1 MNFAVKET
9 LRIDAGFETGDG
21 EEAANHE
28 SGEDEKA
35 HGKGDLGDDET
46 GTNARTLS
54 RSVYVDAR
62 GLQAGAKIF
71 LTARRVGE
79 RPNRRVVSKERTTA
93 NKSAGKLRDM
103 SASPGTST
111 PGTKRMTCR
120 PR

>member
-71 LTARRVGE
+71 FDRE
-79 RPNRRVVSKERTTA
+79 
-93 NKSAGKLRDM
+93 KSGRKAE
-103 SASPGTST
+103 
-111 PGTKRMTCR
+111 
-120 PR
+120 